1 MSNARYQ
8 LLITEGQHGQRL
20 DRALTALVQAH
31 APLSRARVQALLK
44 ESAVTLKGKVV
55 SDAAREAQSG
65 EVYELTIPPARDEAV
80 IEARELPLE
89 IVYEDADILVLNKPA
104 GLVVHPAAGHHEDTL
119 VNALLWHKADEL
131 SGIGGV
137 KRPGIVHRLDKDTSG
152 LMVVAKHD
160 EAHHKLSAQ
169 FADRSLSRTYVA
181 LVWGVPVPRKGRIE
195 AAIGRSP
202 TNRQKMAVTKN
213 GKPAATRYT
222 VEQTFANDALALVR
236 CELETGRTHQIRVH
250 LTHIGH
256 PLVGDPVYGGGVRR
270 KAKVE
275 LGDFKRQALH
285 AAELK
290 LIHPRS
296 RQAMQ
301 FSCALPADLVDLL
314 AQFAAAE
321 KTGKPRR

>member
-1 MSNARYQ
+1 MSATRYQ
-8 LLITEGQHGQRL
+8 LEVTEAETGQRL
-20 DRALTALVQAH
+20 DRALTALVQAY

-44 ESAVTLKGKVV
+44 EKAVTLKGKVISDV
-55 SDAAREAQSG
+55 SRQVHAG
-65 EVYELTIPPARDEAV
+65 EVYELTVPEAVDEAV

-89 IVYEDADILVLNKPA
+89 IIYEDDDLLVINKPA
-104 GLVVHPAAGHHEDTL
+104 GLVVHPAAGHHDDTL
-119 VNALLWHKADEL
+119 VNALLWHKREAL

-169 FADRSLSRTYVA
+169 FADRSLSRTYLA
-181 LVWGVPVPRKGRIE
+181 LVWGVPKPAKGRIE
-195 AAIGRSP
+195 GAIGRSP

-213 GKPAATRYT
+213 GKPAATRYV
-222 VEQTFANDALALVR
+222 VEKAVGKQMALVR

-256 PLVGDPVYGGGVRR
+256 PLVGDPIYGTRR
-270 KAKVE
+270 KT
-275 LGDFKRQALH
+275 DFKRQALH

-290 LIHPRS
+290 LIHPRTGKP
-296 RQAMQ
+296 MQ
-301 FSCALPADLVDLL
+301 FSCELPLDMADFL
-314 AQFAAAE
+314 A
-321 KTGKPRR
+321 